1 MKKIF
6 LLILSLFLII
16 PKVHAEE
23 LAPNAKSAV
32 LMEFSTG
39 KILYAKNEKE
49 KLPPAS
55 MTKVMTLLLIME
67 AIDEGKI
74 KLTDDVLIS
83 ENASSMGGS
92 QIFLEPNSNMK
103 VEELLKGIA
112 IASGN
117 DAAVAMAEK
126 IGGTTEEFVKMMNE
140 KASELNLKNT
150 HFANVHGLDTENHY
164 TSAEDMAIMARE
176 LIKHEKILEY
186 TSIYEEYL
194 NKPDGSKTWLV
205 NTNKLIRFFDGVDGL
220 KTGYTTNAGFCL
232 TSTAKRNNIRYITVV
247 MGEPS
252 SELRSSDT
260 TGLLTYAF
268 NNYKLNTIIEK
279 GTELGKVKIE
289 KGKIEYG
296 TLILKEPVTE
306 ILKTSDKNINYQKN
320 IKLNKITAPVKS
332 GDVVGEL
339 ELLDGNKVIKTLPIT
354 IKENIA
360 KRNYFDNFLKILEEV
375 LNGKTTI

>member
-1 MKKIF
+1 
-6 LLILSLFLII
+6 
-16 PKVHAEE
+16 
-23 LAPNAKSAV
+23 
-32 LMEFSTG
+32 
-39 KILYAKNEKE
+39 
-49 KLPPAS
+49 
-55 MTKVMTLLLIME
+55 
-67 AIDEGKI
+67 
-74 KLTDDVLIS
+74 
-83 ENASSMGGS
+83 MGGS

-289 KGKIEYG
+289 KGKIER
-296 TLILKEPVTE
+296 
-306 ILKTSDKNINYQKN
+306 TSY
-320 IKLNKITAPVKS
+320 
-332 GDVVGEL
+332 
-339 ELLDGNKVIKTLPIT
+339 
-354 IKENIA
+354 
-360 KRNYFDNFLKILEEV
+360 
-375 LNGKTTI
+375 